1 MLWAMERKNVT
12 AMVVMDLSA
21 AFDTVDHD
29 ILLSILENKFG
40 IKDVALRWFES
51 YLRPRSCKV
60 SISPAYSAEKQLPF
74 SVPQGS
80 CAGPSLFLAYAST
93 LQEVKSIAEY
103 KPGKH
108 AISLN
113 GFADDHSIKKEFH
126 PAIDNQEM
134 DCITDLEHCMGEV
147 QIWMDKNCLKLKNAK
162 TELIL
167 FGSQQTLSK
176 CVTNSININGHE
188 VNRSVTIKYLGAC
201 LDQELKMKQY
211 IVNKCRIVMSNIQR
225 IKFLRPILTEDTTQ
239 ALVLGLVILHIG
251 LL

>member
-1 MLWAMERKNVT
+1 MSIVITIHYYLTTICLQANHSCETSLLKIINDMLWAMERKNVT

-60 SISPAYSAEKQLPF
+60 SINPAYSAEKQLPF

-93 LQEVKSIAEY
+93 LQEVKSIAEHE
-103 KPGKH
+103 PGKH

-113 GFADDHSIKKEFH
+113 GFADDHSIKKSF
-126 PAIDNQEM
+126 
-134 DCITDLEHCMGEV
+134 
-147 QIWMDKNCLKLKNAK
+147 
-162 TELIL
+162 
-167 FGSQQTLSK
+167 
-176 CVTNSININGHE
+176 
-188 VNRSVTIKYLGAC
+188 
-201 LDQELKMKQY
+201 
-211 IVNKCRIVMSNIQR
+211 
-225 IKFLRPILTEDTTQ
+225 TQ
-239 ALVLGLVILHIG
+239 L
-251 LL
+251 